1 MKFIGKKERDT
12 FTDERYLSG
21 GVAPTGIEPVFH
33 AWEACVLAAR
43 RKRHEKNAAEFLQ
56 RKKDALIGYP
66 SSWKVAP
73 TGIEPVFHAWEA
85 CVLAARRKRH
95 LQSQILVSGAEAGG
109 FEPPVRLPARQF
121 SKLVVSATHP
131 NFLLLAFRSNR
142 CPSFCQ
148 LRCKGRCF
156 FLNRQIFWQKSFK
169 KIISAAI

>member
-1 MKFIGKKERDT
+1 MKHIGKKERDT
-12 FTDERYLSG
+12 ISDERYLSG
-21 GVAPTGIEPVFH
+21 
-33 AWEACVLAAR
+33 
-43 RKRHEKNAAEFLQ
+43 
-56 RKKDALIGYP
+56 D
-66 SSWKVAP
+66 VAP

-156 FLNRQIFWQKSFK
+156 SVSSQVFPSFFFLFPEIHGSLITYFSRAMNHRPTTHG
-169 KIISAAI
+169 